1 MKCVVSTLVFF
12 LTAAA
17 VVAGELKHIGTEPDY
32 VLSALA
38 SQNPSGS
45 TVASNM
51 MHPSGLLY
59 GGYTFVPAKRDWD
72 PIVRDLS
79 AQINELIA
87 ADGWAVDSD
96 GRDHPAT
103 IPSMVSVLA
112 HKGNEKLEIVVWMF
126 PVQGAKVGLSYTLG
140 RK

>member
-1 MKCVVSTLVFF
+1 MKCAVSTLVFF

-38 SQNPSGS
+38 PQDAIGI

-59 GGYTFVPAKRDWD
+59 GGYTFIPAKRDWD

-79 AQINELIA
+79 AHICESIT
-87 ADGWAVDSD
+87 ADGWTVDSD
-96 GRDHPAT
+96 GGDHPT
-103 IPSMVSVLA
+103 MIPSMISVRA
-112 HKGNEKLEIVVWMF
+112 HKGNGYLEIVVWIF
-126 PVQGAKVGLSYTLG
+126 PVQGAKVGVSYTLG